1 MLVSKWMHS
10 KTEVSD
16 NLTVRRV
23 TEIMVEHKRGS
34 VIVTSSEGE
43 PGMLTERDILIKVVM
58 KALDPNK
65 TLVKDIASKPLLT
78 IEDNQTIWTAAEIMS
93 KHNMRRLPVTNKEGK
108 IIGILTTRAISNA
121 IPVISKFKEMQEI
134 LSTMRKMKHQD

>member
-16 NLTVRRV
+16 KLTVRRV
-23 TEIMVEHKRGS
+23 TELMVERNLGS

-78 IEDNQTIWTAAEIMS
+78 IEDDQTLWTAAEVMS
-93 KHNMRRLPVTNKEGK
+93 KHHMRRLPIINKKGE
-108 IIGILTTRAISNA
+108 IIGVLTTRSISDA

-134 LSTMRKMKHQD
+134 ISAMRKMKHQD